1 MSLRLLARAPL
12 MYISLIFDGGRLA
25 VDGGRPTADGLF
37 YFCLVECNWG

>member
-1 MSLRLLARAPL
+1 